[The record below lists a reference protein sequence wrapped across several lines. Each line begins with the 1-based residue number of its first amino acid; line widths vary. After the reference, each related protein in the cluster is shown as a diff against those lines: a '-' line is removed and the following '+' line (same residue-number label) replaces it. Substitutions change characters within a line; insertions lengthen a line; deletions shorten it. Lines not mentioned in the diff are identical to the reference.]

1 MLTVT
6 LIFLPFNFSLI
17 FLVLHFLLMP
27 LGMFQN
33 PLHLISSLINCIYS
47 TQEYFFISVVSDWFF
62 FITCYSCLMFL
73 MPSCMILRIFIG
85 IIINSCCSNSSVLLP
100 LELVVQ
106 FVISAFQ
113 CFTSVFIR
121 CLSSSHSFW
130 NIGYSFYIKFSVP
143 SVSHFALE
151 DSPELDSTEESHSF
165 FKFPVSTLL

>member
-1 MLTVT
+1 
-6 LIFLPFNFSLI
+6 
-17 FLVLHFLLMP
+17 
-27 LGMFQN
+27 
-33 PLHLISSLINCIYS
+33 
-47 TQEYFFISVVSDWFF
+47 
-62 FITCYSCLMFL
+62 

-165 FKFPVSTLL
+165 FKFPVSTLLQHKLVLLPSRFSLIWHGCLFMLSRIRLCHKITKHFPFVYGKTYGFLRVWEV